1 MVVQRSLLN
10 SFRAIV
16 QHKTTR
22 HGRWVE
28 FRQYT
33 TTDAH
38 FESVV
43 VVVMQR
49 RGKNHFVVPVTRKP
63 RIKPLHHG
71 WCFGVVF
78 VEVAV
83 VVGVVGVVV
92 GVVVVGETNGH
103 VGFVFGLVVHG
114 VQQQSIV
121 GGGGGRSL
129 RPLHVI
135 RWSMR
140 LWALCVLKRSCVGV
154 VYFFF
159 SLPFFSLSFFSL
171 PFFSLPF
178 CSLPFFSLPFF
189 SLPFFSFPFFSLP
202 IVSLFIFSL
211 PFFVLRW
218 P

>member
-33 TTDAH
+33 TTDTH

-83 VVGVVGVVV
+83 VVGVV

-140 LWALCVLKRSCVGV
+140 LWALCVLKRCCGGV

-178 CSLPFFSLPFF
+178 FSL
-189 SLPFFSFPFFSLP
+189 PFFSLP

-218 P
+218 R